1 MKVET
6 RRVSRRLWRILALR
20 PLDNPIYS
28 ILYILSIN
36 NCATLNRT
44 IFIRLSL
51 MFSNLLS
58 LSCKMEWRFDVFASL
73 RTDGQWGFDELCEWS
88 ILFRAR
94 HRPFS
99 FTALLGTF
107 PLGSG
112 FPYWKK
118 QMFDYLPQNWPFL
131 TFNFFSLF
139 LSLPSC
145 LFCPNVAWKL
155 NDKSSRRRSNWKSSF
170 EEQNV
175 VATSWCAQ
183 TRLALLH
190 PKLIYHA
197 A

>member
-51 MFSNLLS
+51 MFTNLLS
-58 LSCKMEWRFDVFASL
+58 FSCKMEWRFDVFASL

-118 QMFDYLPQNWPFL
+118 QMTVSYFQF
-131 TFNFFSLF
+131 FFSFSIIAVLF
-139 LSLPSC
+139 VLPERRMKAQWSIFAKTIQLKKQLRGAEC
-145 LFCPNVAWKL
+145 GRDQLMCTDA
-155 NDKSSRRRSNWKSSF
+155 SRIAPS
-170 EEQNV
+170 
-175 VATSWCAQ
+175 
-183 TRLALLH
+183 
-190 PKLIYHA
+190 
-197 A
+197 